1 MSASQR
7 QQAHDELLAL
17 ALSRPTEAFTSATA
31 LLDSTPDPLTASIA
45 HQTRAIV
52 LRDSGRQTDAVAEL
66 RSALR
71 LAKRAGETARIADV
85 QATLGLTLGLGG
97 QPTAGL
103 TALGESISN
112 SKGVAIGR
120 VLTRRGY
127 LLRVLGRYD
136 EALADLRQ
144 AVRVLQR
151 GRDQVWEARARAH
164 RFMVYSALGQAAH
177 ADRDLVVAERL
188 STATGQDLESAMLV
202 HSRADVAFQS
212 GNLPA
217 ALSFLDEAASR
228 YAALHTD
235 WPSLATDRCAVL
247 LAAGLATEAVTA
259 TEHVL
264 QDYLRRDSTG
274 TGAADLLFAAAQA
287 ALAAGKTDL
296 AEQRAVAA
304 GELFRRQRRHGWR
317 ARAMYVALHA
327 QYDAGR
333 RSARLTARAG
343 QLADQLDELH
353 SSDAPSAHLLAGR
366 LYTAQGDLVEADR
379 HLARA
384 ARFRHRGP
392 TFGHAAG
399 WLAHALRAEGRG
411 ATAATLIACQHGL
424 DAASD
429 HQRSLAAPEL
439 RAHAAEY
446 GVELAALAQRHAV
459 RRSDARMLL
468 RWSERWRASALA
480 LPPVRPPDDPELAA
494 DLAALRDVARRI
506 EATLVADGD
515 TDRLQAERTR
525 LEASI
530 RARTRRLASQRSDAA
545 ADRSPRGRAGVD
557 AAEASRR
564 GVPDVAQVIDNLG
577 EHRLVEIT
585 AVDGQLYAI
594 TVVGRRVL
602 AHAVGPVAT
611 AVRELDLALFML
623 RRLAHGRAPAGAI
636 ERLDAA
642 GLRLQEVL
650 LGPAAADLDDG
661 PVLIVP
667 PAALHAA
674 PWAMLPA
681 LRRTPVV
688 VAPSASV
695 WVRAGRLT
703 VPRHRKVAL
712 VVGPGLDGG
721 RHELDAIGTQYQGSI
736 VLTDGQA
743 TADNTLSALD
753 GAWTAHIAAHG
764 LFRRDN
770 PLFSAIALDD
780 GPLTL
785 YDLSR
790 LRRAPHRIVLSSCE
804 SAVAAPVGADE
815 LVGVVS
821 ALVPLGTASL
831 LASVVP
837 VNDAATATL
846 MVDFHRRLHGRAT
859 FGVALQEIR
868 TGVQDD
874 PVAVATA
881 LSFVALGR

>member
-7 QQAHDELLAL
+7 QQEQELLAL

-31 LLDSTPDPLTASIA
+31 LLADTPDPRTASIA
-45 HQTRAIV
+45 YQTRAIV
-52 LRDSGRQTDAVAEL
+52 LRDSGRQADAVAEL
-66 RSALR
+66 RRALR
-71 LAKRAGETARIADV
+71 LAKRAAETARIADV

-103 TALGESISN
+103 AALGESISN
-112 SKGVAIGR
+112 SKGVAAGR

-144 AVRVLQR
+144 AVRLLQR
-151 GRDQVWEARARAH
+151 GGDQVWEARARAH
-164 RFMVYSALGQAAH
+164 RFLVYAALGQAVQ
-177 ADRDLVVAERL
+177 ADRELVVAERL
-188 STATGQDLESAMLV
+188 TKATGQDLESAMMV
-202 HSRADVAFQS
+202 HSRADVAFQA

-274 TGAADLLFAAAQA
+274 TGAAELLFAAAQA
-287 ALAAGKTDL
+287 ALAAGRTDL
-296 AEQRAVAA
+296 AEQRATAA
-304 GELFRRQRRHGWR
+304 GELFKRQSRRGWR

-333 RSARLTARAG
+333 GGARLTARAG

-366 LYTAQGDLVEADR
+366 LYAAQGDAVQADR

-411 ATAATLIACQHGL
+411 ATPATLIACQHGL
-424 DAASD
+424 DAAGD

-439 RAHAAEY
+439 RAHAAAY

-459 RRSDARMLL
+459 RRGDARMLL
-468 RWSERWRASALA
+468 RWSERWRASALV

-506 EATLVADGD
+506 EATLVSDGD
-515 TDRLQAERTR
+515 TDRLQVERTR
-525 LEASI
+525 LESSI
-530 RARTRRLASQRSDAA
+530 RARTRRLADERSSAVP
-545 ADRSPRGRAGVD
+545 DRSQRGRA
-557 AAEASRR
+557 AAE
-564 GVPDVAQVIDNLG
+564 VATVIDSLG
-577 EHRLVEIT
+577 GHRLVEIT

-594 TVVGRRVL
+594 TVVGRRVR

-623 RRLAHGRAPAGAI
+623 RRLAHGRAPAGAL
-636 ERLDAA
+636 EQLDAA
-642 GLRLQEVL
+642 GLRLQQVL
-650 LGPAAADLDDG
+650 LGPAAADLDDA

-695 WVRAGRLT
+695 WVRAGRLAA
-703 VPRHRKVAL
+703 PRHRKVAL

-721 RHELDAIGTQYQGSI
+721 RNELDAIGEQYQGSV

-790 LRRAPHRIVLSSCE
+790 LRRAPLRMVLSSCE

-846 MVDFHRRLHGRAT
+846 MVDFHRRLHDRAS
-859 FGVALQEIR
+859 FGEALLEIR

>member
-7 QQAHDELLAL
+7 QREHEELLAL
-17 ALSRPTEAFTSATA
+17 ALSRPTEAFASATA
-31 LLDSTPDPLTASIA
+31 LLDETPDLRTASVA

-52 LRDSGRQTDAVAEL
+52 LRDSGRQTEAVTEL
-66 RSALR
+66 RRALR
-71 LAKRAGETARIADV
+71 LAKRATETGRVADV

-103 TALGESISN
+103 AALGEAIDN
-112 SKGVAIGR
+112 SHGVAAGR

-144 AVRVLQR
+144 AVRLLQR
-151 GRDQVWEARARAH
+151 GRDQVWEARARTH
-164 RFMVYSALGQAAH
+164 RFLVYSALGEAAH

-188 STATGQDLESAMLV
+188 ATAAGQDLESAMLV
-202 HSRADVAFQS
+202 HNRADVAFQA

-247 LAAGLATEAVTA
+247 LAAGLATEAVAA
-259 TEHVL
+259 TEQVL
-264 QDYLRRDSTG
+264 QDYLRRDSAG
-274 TGAADLLFAAAQA
+274 TGAADLQFAAAQA
-287 ALAAGKTDL
+287 ALAAGRTDL
-296 AEQRAVAA
+296 AEQRATAA
-304 GELFRRQRRHGWR
+304 GELFRRQGRHGWR
-317 ARAMYVALHA
+317 ARALYVALHA

-333 RSARLTARAG
+333 RGARLTARAG

-366 LYTAQGDLVEADR
+366 LYAAQGDVDEADR

-439 RAHAAEY
+439 RAHAAAY

-506 EATLVADGD
+506 EATLVANGD
-515 TDRLQAERTR
+515 TDRLQAERSR
-525 LEASI
+525 LEAAI
-530 RARTRRLASQRSDAA
+530 RARTRRLANQRPTAEDRGTADAA
-545 ADRSPRGRAGVD
+545 APRRA
-557 AAEASRR
+557 AA
-564 GVPDVAQVIDNLG
+564 DVAAVIDNLG

-594 TVVGRRVL
+594 TVVGRRVR
-602 AHAVGPVAT
+602 AHAVGPVAS

-623 RRLAHGRAPAGAI
+623 RRLAHGRASAGAL
-636 ERLDAA
+636 EQLDAA
-642 GLRLQEVL
+642 GLRLQQVL
-650 LGPAAADLDDG
+650 LGPAAADLDDA
-661 PVLIVP
+661 PVLVVP

-721 RHELDAIGTQYQGSI
+721 RNELDAIGTQYQGSV

-743 TADNTLSALD
+743 TADETLSALD

-790 LRRAPHRIVLSSCE
+790 LRRAPLRMVLSSCE

-846 MVDFHRRLHGRAT
+846 MVDFHRRLHDRAT
-859 FGVALQEIR
+859 FGKALQETR
-868 TGVQDD
+868 TSVQDD